1 VVGEYPCDGR
11 VGEWQWARCGV
22 VRMTRWRV
30 REGWGYYTLCMMLA
44 SWEVQALVVGY
55 DVAFLE
61 EGGMA
66 SGFNSGGAPEGGHEQ
81 RHLSQSDSS
90 FSS

>member
-1 VVGEYPCDGR
+1 MVGEYPCDGR

-66 SGFNSGGAPEGGHEQ
+66 AATQRHEQ
-81 RHLSQSDSS
+81 RHLSRSDSS